1 MKPSRL
7 LIGTLIKTIVGTIEF
22 VAVIIMA
29 VIVFASDGNSVWGY
43 WGSIAASLLPFSPFI
58 VYVIASTAFNISNM
72 NMVIKKIHTRESM
85 KKYYKKSK
93 KYFIW
98 GVITS
103 SLYGF
108 LLLPIF
114 FLENVFLVEAYRR
127 ELKAI
132 NNT

>member
-1 MKPSRL
+1 
-7 LIGTLIKTIVGTIEF
+7 
-22 VAVIIMA
+22 
-29 VIVFASDGNSVWGY
+29 
-43 WGSIAASLLPFSPFI
+43 
-58 VYVIASTAFNISNM
+58 
-72 NMVIKKIHTRESM
+72 MVIKKIHTRKSM

-108 LLLPIF
+108 LLVPIF